1 MKNNVRVYPIFK
13 VCIERV
19 DGVPEEAAQKAMDR
33 VEEVFSVHGHRFSVA
48 GIDVS
53 FTREFANASVD
64 VLDEGGERVRTVEV
78 PV

>member
-1 MKNNVRVYPIFK
+1 MKNNVRVYPVFTA
-13 VCIERV
+13 CIEEV

-33 VEEVFSVHGHRFSVA
+33 VEEVFRVHGHCFSVA

-53 FTREFANASVD
+53 FTGEFANASVD
-64 VLDEGGERVRTVEV
+64 VLDEAGERVRTVEV